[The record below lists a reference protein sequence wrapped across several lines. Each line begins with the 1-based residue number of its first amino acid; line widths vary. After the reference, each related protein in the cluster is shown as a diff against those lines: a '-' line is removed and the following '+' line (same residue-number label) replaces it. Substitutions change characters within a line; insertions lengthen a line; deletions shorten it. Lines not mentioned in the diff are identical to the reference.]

1 MFLGPSNDSSIMD
14 MPDYNNTVRIM
25 TWGQPSNHEDF
36 MLKNYTVTLRNS
48 SGDIVDGP
56 TTLPP
61 NTQSIHYDELQT
73 GTYSFNLTVINSCR
87 DVASRIHDFQVLET
101 VTESTSEPASGKSKF
116 IMRNDSIKGSFV

>member
-48 SGDIVDGP
+48 SGDIAYLL
-56 TTLPP
+56 TL
-61 NTQSIHYDELQT
+61 NQYVMMSYKLEL
-73 GTYSFNLTVINSCR
+73 I
-87 DVASRIHDFQVLET
+87 VLI
-101 VTESTSEPASGKSKF
+101 SLL
-116 IMRNDSIKGSFV
+116 